1 MISRFVPALCWCL
14 PVIAVE
20 LVDVTAKAGLAGFVN
35 RQGSAKKDY
44 ILESVGGGAAWIDF
58 DKDGW
63 QDIVL
68 VSGETVCALF
78 RNRGDGTFQQIPL
91 AAKGM
96 GMGVAAGDYDGD
108 GWDDFLI
115 TGYGRNWLFHNK
127 QGKGWEEV
135 AARAGVLSAGLWS
148 TGATFFDYDNDGH
161 ADLFVARYVKFD
173 MSKPVPRSSTCQYQ
187 GKSVFCGPQGFQS
200 DPHSLYHN
208 NGDGTFREVSVE
220 AGIRAVKGPHHG
232 MSAIS
237 LDYDQDGRPDIYV
250 ANDDT
255 PNQLWHN
262 LGNGKFKDMALEA
275 GVAFSPDGL
284 AQSSMG
290 VDAGDLFH
298 RGAQDI
304 FVTTFAGQPYPLYK
318 GGKDGFF
325 EDVTWAS
332 GLGRE
337 TLPYLG
343 WGANF
348 LDLDND
354 GWLDMLMVNGHVYPE
369 MGEQYRQKP
378 LIFRNLRN
386 GKFEEWP
393 LLPKPLPGRGAAIG
407 DFDNDGDLDILINN
421 IDAPPVLYE
430 NRGKPAGNWITVE
443 APAGAWIV
451 VKANGMMQSSEAR
464 SSSGY
469 LSSSDRRVHFGLGE
483 AAVADQIQITR
494 GAQRETLNNVKA
506 NQRLS
511 RRVN

>member
-1 MISRFVPALCWCL
+1 MISRFALVLCGCL
-14 PVIAVE
+14 PVFAVE
-20 LVDVTAKAGLAGFVN
+20 FLDVTAKAGLAEFVN
-35 RQGSAKKDY
+35 RQGNAKKDY
-44 ILESVGGGAAWIDF
+44 ILESIGGGAAWIDF

-63 QDIVL
+63 QDVLL

-78 RNRGDGTFQQIPL
+78 RNQRDGTFQKVPL
-91 AAKGM
+91 TAKGM
-96 GMGVAAGDYDGD
+96 GMGVAVGDYDGD

-115 TGYGRNWLFHNK
+115 TGYGRNWLFRNQ

-135 AARAGVLSAGLWS
+135 AERAGVLSQGLWS

-173 MSKPVPRSSTCQYQ
+173 ISKPVQRSSACQYQ
-187 GKSVFCGPQGFQS
+187 SKSVFCGPQGFQS
-200 DPHSLYHN
+200 DPHSLYRN
-208 NGDGTFREVSVE
+208 NGNGTFREVSKE
-220 AGIRAVKGPHHG
+220 AGIRTATGPHHG
-232 MSAIS
+232 MGVIS
-237 LDYDQDGRPDIYV
+237 LDYDNDGRPDIYV

-255 PNQLWHN
+255 PNQLWRN
-262 LGNGKFKDMALEA
+262 LGNGKFKDIAVEA

-284 AQSSMG
+284 SQSSMG

-298 RGAQDI
+298 RGVQDI
-304 FVTTFAGQPYPLYK
+304 FVTTFEGQPYPLYK

-337 TLPYLG
+337 TLPFLG

-354 GWLDMLMVNGHVYPE
+354 GWLDIFMVNGHVYPE
-369 MGEQYRQKP
+369 MGGRYRQKP

-386 GKFEEWP
+386 GKFTEWP
-393 LLPKPLPGRGAAIG
+393 LLASALPGRGAAIG

-421 IDAPPVLYE
+421 IDASPVLYE

-443 APAGAWIV
+443 APVGARITV
-451 VKANGMMQSSEAR
+451 RTNGMSQFGEAR

-469 LSSSDRRVHFGLGE
+469 LSSSDRRMHFGLGE
-483 AAVADQIQITR
+483 AAAADEIQITYVGGR
-494 GAQRETLNNVKA
+494 RETLKNVKA

-511 RRVN
+511 RR

>member
-1 MISRFVPALCWCL
+1 LISRLALAIFGGLPAFG
-14 PVIAVE
+14 VE
-20 LVDVTAKAGLAGFVN
+20 LVDVTANAGLAGFVN
-35 RQGSAKKDY
+35 RQGSPKKDY

-63 QDIVL
+63 QDAVL
-68 VSGETVCALF
+68 VSGEMVCGLF
-78 RNRGDGTFQQIPL
+78 RNQRDGAFRQTPL

-96 GMGVAAGDYDGD
+96 GMGVAVGDYDGD

-115 TGYGRNWLFHNK
+115 TGYKRNWLFRNN

-135 AARAGVLSAGLWS
+135 AERAGVASRGLWS

-161 ADLFVARYVKFD
+161 LDLFVARYVKFD
-173 MSKPVPRSSTCQYQ
+173 ISNPAPRSSTCQYQ

-208 NGDGTFREVSVE
+208 NGDGTFREVSQE
-220 AGIRAVKGPHHG
+220 AGIRTVKSPHHG
-232 MSAIS
+232 MGVIS
-237 LDYDQDGRPDIYV
+237 LDYDRDGRPDIYV

-262 LGNGKFKDMALEA
+262 VGNGKFKDVALEA

-284 AQSSMG
+284 SQSSMG

-298 RGAQDI
+298 RGVQDI

-332 GLGRE
+332 GLGRA
-337 TLPYLG
+337 TLQYLG

-354 GWLDMLMVNGHVYPE
+354 GWLDIFMVNGHVYPE
-369 MGEQYRQKP
+369 MGEQYRQRP

-393 LLPKPLPGRGAAIG
+393 LLPAPLPGRGAAVG

-421 IDAPPVLYE
+421 IDAPPTLYE

-443 APAGAWIV
+443 APAGSWISV
-451 VKANGMMQSSEAR
+451 TAKGMTQSSESR

-469 LSSSDRRVHFGLGE
+469 LSSSDRRLHFGLGE
-483 AAVADQIQITR
+483 AAEADEIQITQGGR
-494 GAQRETLNNVKA
+494 RRELLKNVKA
-506 NQRLS
+506 NQRLLL
-511 RRVN
+511 R

>member
-1 MISRFVPALCWCL
+1 MISRKFALVLGSCLPALA
-14 PVIAVE
+14 IE

-63 QDIVL
+63 LDAVL
-68 VSGETVCALF
+68 VSGQTVCAIY
-78 RNRGDGTFQQIPL
+78 RNQRDGTFQQVPL

-115 TGYGRNWLFHNK
+115 TGYLRNWLFRNK

-135 AARAGVLSAGLWS
+135 AEHAGVISQGLWS

-161 ADLFVARYVKFD
+161 QDLFVARYVKFD
-173 MSKPVPRSSTCQYQ
+173 ISKPVPRSSICQYR

-200 DPHSLYHN
+200 DPPSLFHN
-208 NGDGTFREVSVE
+208 NGDGTFREVSDA
-220 AGIRAVKGPHHG
+220 AGIRPAKGPHHG
-232 MSAIS
+232 MGAIS
-237 LDYDQDGRPDIYV
+237 LDYDRDGRPDIYV

-262 LGNGKFKDMALEA
+262 LGDGKFKDVALEA

-284 AQSSMG
+284 PQSSMG

-298 RGAQDI
+298 RGVQDI
-304 FVTTFAGQPYPLYK
+304 FVTTFEGQPYPLYK

-332 GLGRE
+332 GLGRA
-337 TLPYLG
+337 TLPNLG

-354 GWLDMLMVNGHVYPE
+354 GWLDILAVNGHVYPE
-369 MGEQYRQKP
+369 MGSRYRQQP
-378 LIFRNLRN
+378 QIFRNLGN

-393 LLPKPLPGRGAAIG
+393 LLPALLPGRGAAVG
-407 DFDNDGDLDILINN
+407 DYDNDGDLDILINN
-421 IDAPPVLYE
+421 IDAAPSLYE

-443 APAGAWIV
+443 TPAGAWITI
-451 VKANGMMQSSEAR
+451 KANGMTQTAEAR

-469 LSSSDRRVHFGLGE
+469 LSSSDRRVHFGLGP
-483 AAVADQIQITR
+483 AAEIDEIEIAYGGGR
-494 GAQRETLNNVKA
+494 HETLKKLKV
-506 NQRLS
+506 NQRLL
-511 RRVN
+511 RR